1 MRSEIISQEK
11 NVVKIQAQVSQE
23 DFKKSFETAVN
34 ELRKRANIKGFRKGK
49 VPRNV
54 LLLHLGKEAIQSEA
68 LEKLIPEMLD
78 KIIEDYGLDLI
89 DRPKVEIDEIKDGEP
104 INLTFTFETR
114 PEVELP
120 EIEELEIE
128 KQVVEV
134 NDELIDKAVEE
145 IRASFSEREPV
156 SDRPIKEGD
165 IVEISYSVQV
175 EGSEGQQEPQKTT
188 IEASPNTLRK
198 EFLDALLGKEMGSK
212 VEVELDVPKE
222 KSETEGESSDENAT
236 EKVRYQIEVLAIFE
250 KKLPE
255 IGPELFKKVFGEDV
269 NDEEA
274 FRQKVKEAL
283 EARFNEESLEAL
295 KEKAVELVCE
305 KSSVELPDTLVER
318 QKEELK
324 NEDMKMVQQR
334 FGKSW
339 EEYAKEVNLNEE
351 EYLENLKKYAE
362 KLVKRSLVLEAIADK
377 EGISVDRED
386 LQREIAKLAQSVNAD
401 PERVQ
406 QILSQD
412 KERLSN
418 IIGKIRFEKTVNN
431 LIERMKIKE
440 VPAEKNGNEVS
451 DSEVESNN

>member
-1 MRSEIISQEK
+1 LRSEIISQEK

-23 DFKKSFETAVN
+23 DFKKSFEAAIN

-78 KIIEDYGLDLI
+78 KIVEDYGLDLI
-89 DRPKVEIDEIKDGEP
+89 DRPKVEIEEIKDDEP

-120 EIEELEIE
+120 EIEELEVE
-128 KQVVEV
+128 KQVVDV
-134 NDELIDKAVEE
+134 NDELVDKAIEE

-156 SDRPIKEGD
+156 KDRPIKEGD

-175 EGSEGQQEPQKTT
+175 EGSKEQQEPQKTT
-188 IEASPNTLRK
+188 VEASPNTLRK
-198 EFLDALLGKEMGSK
+198 EFLDALLGKEIGSK

-222 KSETEGESSDENAT
+222 KNETEDEGDGNAT
-236 EKVRYQIEVLAIFE
+236 EKVRYEIEVLAVFE

-255 IGPELFKKVFGEDV
+255 IGPELFKKVFGEEV

-318 QKEELK
+318 QMEELK

-339 EEYAKEVNLNEE
+339 EEYVKETNLNEE
-351 EYLENLKKYAE
+351 EYMENLKKYAE

-377 EGISVDRED
+377 EGISVDKED

-406 QILSQD
+406 QILAQD

-431 LIERMKIKE
+431 LMERMKVKE
-440 VPAEKNGNEVS
+440 VSAGKNEDEVGEGEAKN
-451 DSEVESNN
+451 DN

>member
-1 MRSEIISQEK
+1 
-11 NVVKIQAQVSQE
+11 
-23 DFKKSFETAVN
+23 
-34 ELRKRANIKGFRKGK
+34 
-49 VPRNV
+49 
-54 LLLHLGKEAIQSEA
+54 
-68 LEKLIPEMLD
+68 
-78 KIIEDYGLDLI
+78 
-89 DRPKVEIDEIKDGEP
+89 
-104 INLTFTFETR
+104 
-114 PEVELP
+114 
-120 EIEELEIE
+120 
-128 KQVVEV
+128 
-134 NDELIDKAVEE
+134 
-145 IRASFSEREPV
+145 
-156 SDRPIKEGD
+156 
-165 IVEISYSVQV
+165 
-175 EGSEGQQEPQKTT
+175 
-188 IEASPNTLRK
+188 
-198 EFLDALLGKEMGSK
+198 

-222 KSETEGESSDENAT
+222 KNETEDEGDGNAT
-236 EKVRYQIEVLAIFE
+236 EKVRYEIEVLAVFE

-255 IGPELFKKVFGEDV
+255 IGPELFKKVFGEEV

-318 QKEELK
+318 QMEELK

-339 EEYAKEVNLNEE
+339 EEYVKETNLNEE
-351 EYLENLKKYAE
+351 EYMENLKKYAE

-377 EGISVDRED
+377 EGISVDKED

-406 QILSQD
+406 QILAQD

-431 LIERMKIKE
+431 LMERMKVKE
-440 VPAEKNGNEVS
+440 VSAGKNEDEVGEGEAKN
-451 DSEVESNN
+451 DN